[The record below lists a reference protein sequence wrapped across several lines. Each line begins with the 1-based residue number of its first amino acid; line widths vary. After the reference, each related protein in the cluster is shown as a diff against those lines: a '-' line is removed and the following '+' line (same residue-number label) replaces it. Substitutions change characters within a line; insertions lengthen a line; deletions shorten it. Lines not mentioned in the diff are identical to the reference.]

1 LTATRLVRQP
11 DLELNRA
18 DLPVNRFDART
29 VLAPTASRGGAAVRV
44 IGLGQT
50 FGMTTITMTTTTPP
64 AGTG

>member
-1 LTATRLVRQP
+1 M
-11 DLELNRA
+11 
-18 DLPVNRFDART
+18 NRFDART